1 MRPPR
6 NPADGSKE
14 GYFSMDNDIR
24 EGLNAGED
32 QSQIALNCYLQALTA
47 FGRAAAEI
55 CPHIGSPYQSSLIR
69 ARQRLSFEPSRENLL
84 HSVEELETELVDF
97 GHRVCEY
104 YTLKSGD
111 IASILDVVTQSVE
124 TFETRDQMYLER
136 MGLLV
141 RQLET
146 GLQATDNPEAARLVF
161 EQQLGHLRTFL
172 ERLTADS
179 KAVFN
184 RLRDDIGTIEER
196 LLRAETEASI
206 DALTSLVTRREL
218 ERMIRDRVP
227 TGKIFSLLLFDVR
240 SLSSIVD
247 RFGADAGD
255 QLLRQFGAR
264 LVAQVRPRDI
274 VARWG
279 EAEFAVVFDCPA
291 AAADDRAKQIAEW
304 LSGRYPIDVNG
315 QDWKAEVEAAIAV
328 VEYRAGEAGNDFI
341 RRANAHVRKTPTE
354 FASEAGTME
363 TADVTGHGWR
373 TL

>member
-1 MRPPR
+1 
-6 NPADGSKE
+6 
-14 GYFSMDNDIR
+14 MDNETL
-24 EGLNAGED
+24 EGFNAGD
-32 QSQIALNCYLQALTA
+32 DPSRLALTCYLQALTA

-69 ARQRLSFEPSRENLL
+69 ARQRLSFEPSPENLL

-141 RQLET
+141 RQLES
-146 GLQATDNPEAARLVF
+146 GLEATDNPAAARLIF
-161 EQQLGHLRTFL
+161 QQQLGHLKVFL
-172 ERLTADS
+172 DRLTADS
-179 KAVFN
+179 KSVFN
-184 RLRDDIGTIEER
+184 GLRDDIGAIEDR

-206 DALTSLVTRREL
+206 DSLTSLVTRREL

-227 TGKIFSLLLFDVR
+227 TGKIFSLLLFDIR
-240 SLSSIVD
+240 SLNSIIE
-247 RFGADAGD
+247 RFGSDAGD
-255 QLLRQFGAR
+255 QLIRQFGAR

-279 EAEFAVVFDCPA
+279 VDEFAVIFDCPA
-291 AAADDRAKQIAEW
+291 AGAVSRARQVAEW

-341 RRANAHVRKTPTE
+341 RRASAQVRETPSQY
-354 FASEAGTME
+354 ASVSNTLE
-363 TADVTGHGWR
+363 TADVSGHEWR

>member
-1 MRPPR
+1 M
-6 NPADGSKE
+6 
-14 GYFSMDNDIR
+14 
-24 EGLNAGED
+24 
-32 QSQIALNCYLQALTA
+32 
-47 FGRAAAEI
+47 
-55 CPHIGSPYQSSLIR
+55 
-69 ARQRLSFEPSRENLL
+69 
-84 HSVEELETELVDF
+84 
-97 GHRVCEY
+97 
-104 YTLKSGD
+104 
-111 IASILDVVTQSVE
+111 VTQSVE

-141 RQLET
+141 RQLES
-146 GLQATDNPEAARLVF
+146 GLQANENPEGARAVF

-179 KAVFN
+179 RAYSIVSATISAQ
-184 RLRDDIGTIEER
+184 LRSA

-227 TGKIFSLLLFDVR
+227 TGKIFSSLLFDIR
-240 SLSSIVD
+240 SLTSIVE

-255 QLLRQFGAR
+255 QLIRQFGAR

-279 EAEFAVVFDCPA
+279 NDEFAVVFDCPA
-291 AAADDRAKQIAEW
+291 AAADSRARQIAEW

-341 RRANAHVRKTPTE
+341 RRANAQIRKTPTDY
-354 FASEAGTME
+354 AVEAEKIE
-363 TADVTGHGWR
+363 TADMSGHAWR
-373 TL
+373 TM